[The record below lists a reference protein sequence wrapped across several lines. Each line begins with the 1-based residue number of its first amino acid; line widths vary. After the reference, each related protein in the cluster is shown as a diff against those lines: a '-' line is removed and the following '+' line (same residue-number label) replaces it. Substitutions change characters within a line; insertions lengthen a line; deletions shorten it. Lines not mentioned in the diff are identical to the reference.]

1 MKKPILISVILAVC
15 VCLSA
20 CGAVAKNTADDMYY
34 YDASMEKAEVESENG
49 LFYSYA
55 SSSDMVMS
63 DMVMDS
69 GSGDIVVSAPSLP
82 TRGENSSAEL
92 QEEKL
97 VYTSN
102 ITLET
107 EDFDSASSAL
117 HAQVKSYGGIIV
129 SENAYNL
136 NKVNSQG
143 MRTLSMTVRIPQEHY
158 DAFISGL
165 SDTYNVASIHNSV
178 DNLTE
183 YYYDNE
189 NRLKSYRIQEER
201 LFAMLEQATTVE
213 EMLKIEDRLCEVQY
227 QIENLTNTQKS
238 IDNDVKYA
246 TFYLNL
252 NEVTKYTTP
261 APKTFGD
268 RLGDTV
274 KTSGESFAEF
284 LEGLLFAVI
293 FLAPYI
299 IIIAV
304 ILIIVLVC
312 VKRSKK
318 KKARK
323 AIESGDKNE
332 EK

>member
-1 MKKPILISVILAVC
+1 MKKLTLLSAILAVC
-15 VCLSA
+15 VSLSA
-20 CGAVAKNTADDMYY
+20 CGAATKSAARDEVYY
-34 YDASMEKAEVESENG
+34 EDAYMEKVEVESG
-49 LFYSYA
+49 GIFYTNYTSNA
-55 SSSDMVMS
+55 
-63 DMVMDS
+63 VMDS
-69 GSGDIVVSAPSLP
+69 GKGDIV
-82 TRGENSSAEL
+82 TRGEASTAEA

-107 EDFDSASSAL
+107 EDFDTASNAL
-117 HAQVKSYGGIIV
+117 HATIKSYGGIIV

-136 NKVNSQG
+136 NRVNSQG

-165 SDTYNVASIHNSV
+165 GDTYNVASIHNSV

-189 NRLKSYRIQEER
+189 NRLKSYKIQEER

-246 TFYLNL
+246 TFYLDL

-274 KTSGESFAEF
+274 SDSGEMFAEF
-284 LEGLLFAVI
+284 LEGLLFAFI

-299 IIIAV
+299 VIIAI
-304 ILIIVLVC
+304 ILVIVLVC

-318 KKARK
+318 KRARK
-323 AIESGDKNE
+323 ASEDVEKN
-332 EK
+332 